1 MSDTAATAAAPS
13 SGIFG
18 RFSLPWGRKNVG
30 LSPEAKAQAKT
41 RKPKRRFRI
50 GKARWIA
57 LLLLAIFVWAR
68 KEDPEFLQNARLK
81 VFDIYQNIKPRPLM
95 DNSPVI
101 IVDLDDASLEQVGQ
115 WPWPRNVIAQMIANL
130 FNMGVSTVGFDVIFS
145 EPDRMNPSSIV
156 NSVVGLDDDMKAK
169 LEKLPSNDAIF
180 GDVIRQA
187 RKVVIG
193 QSVINTAKDYS
204 SRKPLA
210 SFVAERAE
218 KGAPQPRR
226 WIKQV
231 EGLLR
236 NVPELEAS
244 AAGFGLL
251 NTDPENDGIVRRV
264 PSVYSYGDKLYPA
277 LSLEL
282 MRVAL
287 GRPGVTI
294 LGDEAGIKDIAI
306 APNVRPKADKNGIM
320 WPYFSKSDKKKYISA
335 KDILNGTVDKAKIAG
350 KIAIVGTSAVGLL
363 DIKTIPTE
371 SLVPGVEVHAQLI
384 ESVLTNSYLTV
395 PSIANAVEM
404 ALILFAGLIII
415 ILVPWIG
422 AKWTLLFFLAVVGG
436 AAGTSWYF
444 FDQERYLIDASYGIA
459 VILTLYVTLTY
470 ASYAS
475 EESQRRAT
483 RDAFSKYM
491 SPAVVARVVEDP
503 NLLSLGGSKRDM
515 SVLFC
520 DVRGFTGISE
530 LFDAEGLT
538 TLINKLLTPLTN
550 VILANKGTVDKYMG
564 DAIMAFWNAPLDDPD
579 HARNACI
586 SALGMVAE
594 MAPLNARLE
603 EEAKVEGRPH
613 LPLKVGLGINTGDAV
628 VGNMGTAQRMDYSV
642 LGDTINTGSRLEGQS
657 KTYGVDIVLGPNT
670 WARVPDFATIELD
683 IIQVKGKKVGLHVYA
698 LMGDPEMAKR
708 PDFIKLKETVDRLMT
723 TYRSQKFDEAEAII
737 AELRVIGEPFHME
750 YLCDLYE
757 GRIAAYRIDPPPADW
772 DGVFIATSK

>member
-1 MSDTAATAAAPS
+1 MSETGAATLAPS
-13 SGIFG
+13 RGILG
-18 RFSLPWGRKNVG
+18 RFSLPFWRRGAG
-30 LSPEAKAQAKT
+30 LSPEAKAQAKIK
-41 RKPKRRFRI
+41 KPRRRFRI

-57 LLLLAIFVWAR
+57 LLMLAAFVWVR
-68 KEDPEFLQNARLK
+68 FEDPGFLQNLRLK
-81 VFDIYQNIKPRPLM
+81 VFDIYQQIKPRPLM
-95 DNSPVI
+95 DNSPVAI
-101 IVDLDDASLEQVGQ
+101 IDLDDASLEEVGQ
-115 WPWPRNVIAQMIANL
+115 WPWPRNVIAQMVANL
-130 FNMGVSTVGFDVIFS
+130 FNMGVGVVGFDVIFA

-156 NSVVGLDDDMKAK
+156 KSVVGLDDEMKAK

-187 RKVVIG
+187 RRVVVG
-193 QSVINTAKDYS
+193 QSVINAKREYEGRPPLP
-204 SRKPLA
+204 SRI
-210 SFVAERAE
+210 AERAK
-218 KGAPQPRR
+218 KGAPQPRD
-226 WIKQV
+226 WLPPQD
-231 EGLLR
+231 GLLR
-236 NVPELEAS
+236 NVEPLETP
-244 AAGFGLL
+244 AGGHGLL
-251 NTDPENDGIVRRV
+251 NIDPELDGVVRRV
-264 PSVYSYGDKLYPA
+264 PAFYKYNNRLYPT
-277 LSLEL
+277 LSIEL
-282 MRVAL
+282 MRVAM
-287 GRPGVTI
+287 GRPGVTV
-294 LGDEAGIKDIAI
+294 LGDDSGIQDVSI
-306 APNVRPKADKNGIM
+306 APGAKVNTDKTGIM
-320 WPYFSKSDKKKYISA
+320 WPYFSVSDKKKYISA
-335 KDILNGTVDKAKIAG
+335 RDVLNNTVDKSRVTG

-371 SLVPGVEVHAQLI
+371 AAVPGVEVHAQLI

-395 PSIANAVEM
+395 PAFANSAEAFLLLV
-404 ALILFAGLIII
+404 FGLIII
-415 ILVPWIG
+415 VLVPWIG
-422 AKWTLLFFLAVVGG
+422 AKWTLLFFLLVVAG
-436 AAGTSWYF
+436 AGGTSWYL
-444 FDQERYLIDASYGIA
+444 FDQERYLIDASFGIA
-459 VILTLYVTLTY
+459 AILTLYVTLTY

-475 EESQRRAT
+475 EEAQRRAT

-594 MAPLNARLE
+594 MGPLNDRLE
-603 EEAKVEGRPH
+603 QEAKVEGRPH
-613 LPLKVGLGINTGDAV
+613 LPLKVGLGINTGEAV

-708 PDFIKLKETVDRLMT
+708 PDFIKLKETVDRLMS
-723 TYRSQKFDEAEAII
+723 TYRAQKFDEAEAVI

-750 YLCDLYE
+750 YLCELYE
-757 GRIAAYRIDPPPADW
+757 DRIAAYRIEPPPPDW

>member
-1 MSDTAATAAAPS
+1 MSTTGATAVAPS
-13 SGIFG
+13 PGVFG
-18 RFSLPWGRKNVG
+18 RFSLPWRRKDLG

-41 RKPKRRFRI
+41 RKPRRRFRV

-57 LLLLAIFVWAR
+57 LLMLAAFVWLR
-68 KEDPEFLQNARLK
+68 YDDPAFLQNFRLK
-81 VFDIYQNIKPRPLM
+81 VFDAYQNIKPRPLM
-95 DNSPVI
+95 DNSPVVI
-101 IVDLDDASLEQVGQ
+101 IDLDDASLDAIGQ
-115 WPWPRNVIAQMIANL
+115 WPWPRNIIAQMIANL
-130 FNMGVSTVGFDVIFS
+130 FNMGITTVGFDVIFS

-156 NSVVGLDDDMKAK
+156 NSVVGLDDEMKAK

-193 QSVINTAKDYS
+193 QSVINTPKDYS
-204 SRKPLA
+204 TRKPLP
-210 SFVAERAE
+210 SFAFERQE
-218 KGAPQPRR
+218 KGAPPVRR
-226 WIKQV
+226 WVKPVQ
-231 EGLLR
+231 GLLR

-264 PSVYSYGDKLYPA
+264 PSVYAYNDKLYP
-277 LSLEL
+277 SFSIEL

-287 GRPGVTI
+287 GRTGVTV
-294 LGDEAGIKDIAI
+294 LGDIAGIKDVAI
-306 APNVRPKADKNGIM
+306 APNVRPQTDKNGIM
-320 WPYFSKSDKKKYISA
+320 WPYFSVSDKKKYVSA
-335 KDILNGTVDKAKIAG
+335 KDILNGTIDKSKITG
-350 KIAIVGTSAVGLL
+350 KIGIVGTSAVGLL

-371 SLVPGVEVHAQLI
+371 ALVPGVEVHAQLI

-395 PSIANAVEM
+395 PNIANSVEM
-404 ALILFAGLIII
+404 TLILVAGLVIIV
-415 ILVPWIG
+415 LVPWIG
-422 AKWTLLFFLAVVGG
+422 AKWTLLFFLAVVAVAG
-436 AAGTSWYF
+436 GTSWYF
-444 FDQERYLIDASYGIA
+444 FDQERYLIDASFGIA
-459 VILTLYVTLTY
+459 AILTLYVTLTY

-503 NLLSLGGSKRDM
+503 TLLSLGGSKRDM

-737 AELRVIGEPFHME
+737 VELRVIGEPFHME